1 MEASVVRNAHP
12 MAFGTPHCQVC
23 LVFLGQPVPVV
34 STARG
39 YRLFC
44 EVCELGRGA
53 ITVRARDAHRMDIR
67 VDPPPAADPSE
78 EE

>member
-1 MEASVVRNAHP
+1 

-34 STARG
+34 ATPRG

-44 EVCELGRGA
+44 EVCELGRGP
-53 ITVRARDAHRMDIR
+53 ITVNARDGRRMQIR
-67 VDPPPAADPSE
+67 VDPAPSADHSE